1 MVVEHGSPE
10 RFMCNS
16 ASLRRSEDEIGPR
29 NCGRIHTARS
39 RGAGAVVVEHGSPK
53 RFTCNSASLRRSEDE
68 IGPRNCGRVHTAPS
82 RERRCD
88 GTLPARTSHVQQLL
102 SPTIRSR
109 EGTSEMPIGPHLRP
123 PKCVAAGMAHCSA
136 HDSRETAVA
145 PETRGCDRAVELLM
159 CPRWTFPRA
168 WAQWWNTAPT
178 DVHTKHLAPKT
189 RSSREPLMHS
199 HRARLR
205 HGRGQ
210 ERFRPQTFHV
220 KQTLAPRPRGC
231 DRAGALLMRPNAGR
245 REHRRGAV
253 LSGEIQAK

>member
-1 MVVEHGSPE
+1 MTGCCGRRALLARTFMCSSVSPRRPEIVIGLWNCGCIHTALSRGAGAVVVEHGSPE

-123 PKCVAAGMAHCSA
+123 PEV
-136 HDSRETAVA
+136 R
-145 PETRGCDRAVELLM
+145 
-159 CPRWTFPRA
+159 
-168 WAQWWNTAPT
+168 
-178 DVHTKHLAPKT
+178 
-189 RSSREPLMHS
+189 
-199 HRARLR
+199 
-205 HGRGQ
+205 
-210 ERFRPQTFHV
+210 
-220 KQTLAPRPRGC
+220 
-231 DRAGALLMRPNAGR
+231 GR
-245 REHRRGAV
+245 RNGTLLRSRFT
-253 LSGEIQAK
+253 